1 VVVGAGAHYVRF
13 LTNYAGV
20 YSQRFW
26 YDKLGR
32 IVLSQNTK
40 QHDNGTY
47 SYSLYDAQGRVQ
59 EAGVKEENTSTTGLH
74 MSDVQGAD
82 VGGAFNPLAIEVSS
96 TTGSSSA
103 SPFMQWITQGANTST
118 GVNATRTEVTRTV
131 YDEPLVS
138 GIGSFTQNNL
148 RKRVSSVV
156 YQKVYHSD
164 ASDGYTH
171 ATHYSYDIHG
181 NVNELVQDNPEMA
194 VTSSLSDQRYK
205 RLEYDYDLISGKVN
219 RVSYQRG
226 ERDAWHHW
234 YEYDA
239 DNRITQVY
247 TSTHPDP
254 IAMAGTT
261 ITDPTVVGA
270 LWEQDSKYFY
280 YAHGPLMRQELGSNQ
295 VQGVDY
301 AYTLQG
307 WIKGINSNALDAT
320 RDMGHDGSG
329 TGLNGRFARDVASF
343 SLSYYEGDFSS
354 VASTGAFSS
363 VVGSDL
369 EAESHDL
376 YNGNIRIMQTTLME
390 NNGSGALTASNL
402 GMAYKYDQLN
412 RLKQA
417 KGFTQYTP
425 STNSWSASSGA
436 AGEHN
441 NFFTFDANGNILTQ
455 QRYEGSTLVD
465 NLTYQYATNS
475 TGDLL
480 SNRLYSVDDA
490 VTNTSLS
497 ATDMEDMPAYI
508 NGTPNTS
515 NNYTYTQIG
524 ELKSDAQEEISEI
537 HWRVDSKISEITR
550 TSGSAKKNLK
560 FEYDAMGNRVAK
572 HVYGGS
578 VLESSTYYVRD
589 AQGNVMGVYEHKM
602 DAENAVME
610 YRLIERNIYGSAQVG
625 ICKDTV
631 DLNITNAAGALTQ
644 ATYYHARQLNHRQYS
659 LSNHLGNV
667 LTTIGDGKAA
677 VDSNNDGVIDYY
689 TAYIISVSDYSPFG
703 VELTARSWSIEEYR
717 KGFNGQEKTDEISG
731 SGNHY
736 TAEYWEMD
744 PRLGRRWNLDPKPVE
759 WESGYAVNRNNPIW
773 YEDPEGDFPFR
784 RYEKGDEIKIRR
796 WFKVVAVIKVV
807 DFEEVKGKGVRI
819 QLEYTDKKTGK
830 TDFNWIQTIRTT
842 DPLGTGKPN
851 EPYNDPN
858 PSDDPPGA
866 DKPFYYTD
874 QETAAKG
881 HKPGETDFFDA
892 PQRRPGKKTIKW
904 EGELSV
910 VGKNAKGEYENI
922 KNLKYGFKLKSDG
935 TIKIIKLR
943 DRKVSKFQKKSI
955 ESAK

>member
-1 VVVGAGAHYVRF
+1 
-13 LTNYAGV
+13 
-20 YSQRFW
+20 
-26 YDKLGR
+26 
-32 IVLSQNTK
+32 
-40 QHDNGTY
+40 
-47 SYSLYDAQGRVQ
+47 
-59 EAGVKEENTSTTGLH
+59 
-74 MSDVQGAD
+74 M
-82 VGGAFNPLAIEVSS
+82 
-96 TTGSSSA
+96 
-103 SPFMQWITQGANTST
+103 
-118 GVNATRTEVTRTV
+118 
-131 YDEPLVS
+131 
-138 GIGSFTQNNL
+138 
-148 RKRVSSVV
+148 
-156 YQKVYHSD
+156 
-164 ASDGYTH
+164 
-171 ATHYSYDIHG
+171 
-181 NVNELVQDNPEMA
+181 
-194 VTSSLSDQRYK
+194 

-226 ERDAWHHW
+226 ARDAWHHW

-261 ITDPTVVGA
+261 ITDPTVVSA

-320 RDMGHDGSG
+320 KDMGHDGSG

-369 EAESHDL
+369 EAQSAEL

-417 KGFTQYTP
+417 KGFTQYTA
-425 STNSWSASSGA
+425 STNAWAASSGA
-436 AGEHN
+436 SGEHN
-441 NFFTFDANGNILTQ
+441 NFFTFDANGNIVTQ

-475 TGDLL
+475 SSQLL

-490 VTNTSLS
+490 VTVASLS
-497 ATDMEDMPAYI
+497 DTDMEDMPLY
-508 NGTPNTS
+508 NNTTPNTS
-515 NNYTYTQIG
+515 NNYKYTQIG
-524 ELKSDAQEEISEI
+524 ELKSDAQEEIQEI
-537 HWRVDSKISEITR
+537 VWRVDSKISEIVR

-572 HVYGGS
+572 HVYAGS

-602 DAENAVME
+602 DAENAVLE

-631 DLNITNAAGALTQ
+631 DLNITNASGALTQ

-667 LTTIGDGKAA
+667 LTTLGDGKAA
-677 VDSNNDGVIDYY
+677 TDSNSDGVIDYY
-689 TAYIISVSDYSPFG
+689 KAHIISVSDYSPFG
-703 VELTARSWSIEEYR
+703 VELASRTWSIEEYR
-717 KGFNGQEKTDEISG
+717 NGFNGQEKIDEISG

-736 TAEYWEMD
+736 TAMFWEMD
-744 PRLGRRWNLDPKPVE
+744 PRLGRRWNLDSKPQI
-759 WESGYAVNRNNPIW
+759 SISDYAIFRNNPVWFTDVLGDSSVWDNKGYMVHYDPNDKDLRVFIKDGDKLNLMGSLGGDIDASKW
-773 YEDPEGDFPFR
+773 LPNLLKENSEEADDIFNPFTFRNYVKQYGKWDYKYASPANPNSGTNQHILGIAFYRKDKTNGLGDLPETYFNFNGSRGRAEDLNNLHFGVVGDAAALFPETFMLKQAGTTEMD
-784 RYEKGDEIKIRR
+784 KWAD
-796 WFKVVAVIKVV
+796 
-807 DFEEVKGKGVRI
+807 KGKEVPVS
-819 QLEYTDKKTGK
+819 
-830 TDFNWIQTIRTT
+830 W
-842 DPLGTGKPN
+842 
-851 EPYNDPN
+851 
-858 PSDDPPGA
+858 
-866 DKPFYYTD
+866 
-874 QETAAKG
+874 
-881 HKPGETDFFDA
+881 
-892 PQRRPGKKTIKW
+892 RPIITIKPTAMPATW
-904 EGELSV
+904 YQEMGAPYGDNPVDHEWI
-910 VGKNAKGEYENI
+910 KKGFQYYN
-922 KNLKYGFKLKSDG
+922 NNRSSLDG
-935 TIKIIKLR
+935 
-943 DRKVSKFQKKSI
+943 DWW
-955 ESAK
+955 